1 MSDFQTK
8 LMWSPQGVE
17 VTVNSPA
24 EETEKRAEGYSDEY
38 RAPVVP
44 SVDAPVAADPVLVPE
59 PLPEPADVPPADPE
73 NEPPTFGAAD
83 DATFGESEDGKSK
96 RGGKKK

>member
-8 LMWSPQGVE
+8 LMWSPLGVE

-24 EETEKRAEGYSDEY
+24 EEAEKRAEGYSDEFK
-38 RAPVVP
+38 APIVP
-44 SVDAPVAADPVLVPE
+44 SVDAPAAPDPVLVPE

-73 NEPPTFGAAD
+73 NEP
-83 DATFGESEDGKSK
+83 ATFGEPGDETHAKSS
-96 RGGKKK
+96 RKKK